1 MFMNAL
7 SRLSKIILNCFYSFL
22 IVLCCAPIMMK
33 PTHAGYSSATASA
46 WGITPT
52 RNATLSI
59 SKEQTPI
66 VNASYVFWGEKWK
79 WANTTS
85 ELTSFKNKKG
95 DFFGNIPA
103 LDLKFQGHVNATKTN
118 QLKYS
123 WEFDASQ
130 THNNIIGG
138 GIEFNLSMDN
148 PVFKTK
154 PDNLILLKNHLGW
167 KWQISPNEVIEV
179 EFSRPIHNISFE
191 RGKKNKIRAMFIGD
205 SLLEGKQQLSM
216 TVTLPVSAQVSI
228 PLFERYGQ
236 EDNSNW
242 FKNALDPN
250 ESPVDLSF
258 LNHKPAGR
266 HGFVKTKGDQLIF
279 EDGTPVRFWG
289 GNIAA
294 YAIFSDKKQIE
305 LQAKR
310 MAKLG
315 FNLMRI
321 HHHDSMQWVKRT
333 VIDQTKNDSQHLDK
347 EVMDRLDYWIKCL
360 RDEGIYVWLDLHV
373 SRLFKPGD
381 DIGEG
386 FQEMVAHTKKS
397 KNAAEA
403 RGYNYYNAPVEQ
415 LMKEF
420 NAKYLNHVNL
430 YTGLAYKDDPAIMG
444 LLITNENDL
453 TNHFGNLMLP
463 NKNNPYHNNL
473 FTQSVR
479 DFSLD
484 KNINFNQTLRTW
496 EAGPSKLFLADW
508 EHQWNTRMLAHLKK
522 LDVKIPI
529 ATTQMW
535 GNMKLHGLP
544 SLTAGNI
551 IDVHSYGK
559 SEALSTNLRYSD
571 NYISYMTTG
580 QVYNKPTSITEWNVP
595 YPEVDRFTAPLYI
608 ASIASLQEWD
618 AVMIYNYS
626 QTQFSSYIN
635 TWSTYLDP
643 SITAIMPAA
652 ALLYRSQHVKKA
664 NRSYCLKLNKDNLYY
679 RDSHPNNMA
688 TLRTLVEKSKVSL
701 CLPDVPEL
709 EWDKEASPDKNTI
722 IISDINED
730 FIQTGQYAITSDTA
744 ELKRNWLDGI
754 QTINTP
760 LTQAAQGW
768 IGGKI
773 IRLKDVNVI
782 VRTPSKATIAIS
794 SLDGQPIKESK
805 KLLITLIARA
815 TPLSGRKLPFLSEP
829 IKGQIRIKN
838 IASGLKLVPLNAQGE
853 KLEGITPKWINHQYY
868 LDFPQVEGT
877 HWFLLTM

>member
-1 MFMNAL
+1 MQYTWLFN
-7 SRLSKIILNCFYSFL
+7 
-22 IVLCCAPIMMK
+22 
-33 PTHAGYSSATASA
+33 
-46 WGITPT
+46 
-52 RNATLSI
+52 
-59 SKEQTPI
+59 
-66 VNASYVFWGEKWK
+66 
-79 WANTTS
+79 
-85 ELTSFKNKKG
+85 FK
-95 DFFGNIPA
+95 
-103 LDLKFQGHVNATKTN
+103 Q
-118 QLKYS
+118 Q
-123 WEFDASQ
+123 
-130 THNNIIGG
+130 HNDIIGG
-138 GIEFNLSMDN
+138 GLEFNLALDN
-148 PVFKTK
+148 PIFKNK
-154 PDNLILLKNHLGW
+154 LGMPELLKNNMGW
-167 KWQISPNEVIEV
+167 KWCIGPRESITVKFNKPLHSVY
-179 EFSRPIHNISFE
+179 FE
-191 RGKKNKIRAMFIGD
+191 QRQKRKIRAMFIGKNINK
-205 SLLEGKQQLSM
+205 GKAHLSM
-216 TVTLPVSAQVSI
+216 TVTLPYGSKVSQ
-228 PLFERYGQ
+228 PLKQRYGDSST
-236 EDNSNW
+236 ENW
-242 FKNALDPN
+242 YVNALDPN

-279 EDGTPVRFWG
+279 EDGTPIRFWG

-333 VIDQTKNDSQHLDK
+333 VIDQTKNDSRHLDE

-381 DIGEG
+381 DIGKG
-386 FQEMVAHTKKS
+386 FQEMVAHTKNS
-397 KNAAEA
+397 IDTAEA
-403 RGYNYYNAPVEQ
+403 RGYNYYNAQVEQ

-430 YTGLAYKDDPAIMG
+430 YTGLAYKNDPAIIG

-463 NKNNPYHNNL
+463 NKNNPYHNKL
-473 FTQSVR
+473 FTQSAR
-479 DFSLD
+479 DFALD
-484 KNINFNQTLRTW
+484 KNLNLDQTLRTW

-508 EHQWNTRMLAHLKK
+508 EYQWNTRMLAHLKK

-544 SLTAGNI
+544 PLTAGDI

-559 SEALSTNLRYSD
+559 SEALNTNPRYSD

-643 SITAIMPAA
+643 AITAIMPAA
-652 ALLYRSQHVKKA
+652 ALLYRARHVKQA
-664 NRSYCLKLNKDNLYY
+664 NRSYCLKLNKENLYY
-679 RDSHPNNMA
+679 KDSHPKNMA
-688 TLRTLVEKSKVSL
+688 TLRTLVEQSKISL

-709 EWDKEASPDKNTI
+709 DWDEEASSEKNTT
-722 IISDINED
+722 IISDIDHD
-730 FIQTGQYAITSDTA
+730 FIPQNQYAITSDTKQ
-744 ELKRNWLDGI
+744 LKRNWRDGI
-754 QTINTP
+754 QTINTSH
-760 LTQAAQGW
+760 TQAAQGW
-768 IGGKI
+768 IGNKV
-773 IRLKDVNVI
+773 IRLNDANVI
-782 VRTPSKATIAIS
+782 VRTPKKAAIAIS
-794 SLDGQPIKESK
+794 SLDRKPIRQSK
-805 KLLITLIARA
+805 KILITLIARA
-815 TPLSGRKLPFLSEP
+815 TPLSGRKVPFLSEP
-829 IKGQIRIKN
+829 IKGQIQIKN
-838 IASGLKLVPLNAQGE
+838 SSSSLKLVPLNAQGE
-853 KLEGITPKWINHQYY
+853 ALESITPQWINHKYY
-868 LDFPQVEGT
+868 LNFPQIEGT
-877 HWFLLTM
+877 HWFLLANF